1 MTTASLK
8 RRSRLIGVTNKEVAF
23 QLLKQKFGHVL
34 CKGKGISYALR
45 QLKIHNKNYTTQS
58 GTMEQGNRIEKLEL
72 QRTYGTLCHTSR
84 TSKYLVY
91 PCMAILRT
99 VAHSRVP
106 QSKYSIHPGNKKVCD
121 VAYKIKLHE
130 RLSIV
135 HNTFHVANLK
145 KCHADEPLAIL
156 LDGLH
161 FDDKLQFVEEPI
173 EIIDREVNRLKQSHI
188 PLVKVRWN
196 SKKGPEFTWERE
208 DQFRKKYPHLF
219 SKTGSSS
226 SVTCVLKP
234 EDRVVGELG
243 WEARGAQ
250 EDALDLHLDST
261 LKDLCASLIL
271 GNDSSLCK
279 LNNGE
284 QGNATSELSLYSQI
298 QGTTLQVYRHFE
310 LTSYYKAFEIT
321 ADVPEIYMQEFWVTA
336 SRHHSSLRFKINGK
350 SHTVNVDNVRDM
362 LKICPKLSGQKFK
375 DLPLK
380 EEILSFIR
388 ELRHTCEIKYL
399 SDVNVNHMHQP
410 YRSFAAIINKCLSG
424 KTNALE
430 SLRLSRAQILR
441 GMYHNN
447 NVDYV
452 YLLWE
457 DLVYQ
462 VENKNSK
469 KNNYMYYP

>member
-58 GTMEQGNRIEKLEL
+58 GTMEQRNMNKR
-72 QRTYGTLCHTSR
+72 QR
-84 TSKYLVY
+84 
-91 PCMAILRT
+91 PM
-99 VAHSRVP
+99 
-106 QSKYSIHPGNKKVCD
+106 D
-121 VAYKIKLHE
+121 KLHSDNVIAKIRYQPRE
-130 RLSIV
+130 ENCRFAELCAGKNGN
-135 HNTFHVANLK
+135 HR

-243 WEARGAQ
+243 WEVSYGQAQ
-250 EDALDLHLDST
+250 
-261 LKDLCASLIL
+261 
-271 GNDSSLCK
+271 
-279 LNNGE
+279 
-284 QGNATSELSLYSQI
+284 
-298 QGTTLQVYRHFE
+298 
-310 LTSYYKAFEIT
+310 LT
-321 ADVPEIYMQEFWVTA
+321 DGGGVGDP
-336 SRHHSSLRFKINGK
+336 
-350 SHTVNVDNVRDM
+350 
-362 LKICPKLSGQKFK
+362 
-375 DLPLK
+375 
-380 EEILSFIR
+380 
-388 ELRHTCEIKYL
+388 
-399 SDVNVNHMHQP
+399 
-410 YRSFAAIINKCLSG
+410 
-424 KTNALE
+424 
-430 SLRLSRAQILR
+430 
-441 GMYHNN
+441 
-447 NVDYV
+447 
-452 YLLWE
+452 
-457 DLVYQ
+457 
-462 VENKNSK
+462 
-469 KNNYMYYP
+469 